1 VQAVATRTK
10 FAPTNERSCES
21 EGETQVSLAVVRDKR
36 DKVIP
41 ADVRFAPFATEFLR
55 RRRPPLR
62 AKRGLSHTAAKKA
75 RLLAQLATAGGNKE

>member
-1 VQAVATRTK
+1 
-10 FAPTNERSCES
+10 
-21 EGETQVSLAVVRDKR
+21 VSLAAVRDKR

-62 AKRGLSHTAAKKA
+62 AKKGTLTHCSKKT
-75 RLLAQLATAGGNKE
+75 RLLAQLATAGGNRE

>member
-1 VQAVATRTK
+1 M
-10 FAPTNERSCES
+10 S
-21 EGETQVSLAVVRDKR
+21 EAARVIVGEAQVSLAAVRDKR

-75 RLLAQLATAGGNKE
+75 RLLAQLATAGGNRE